1 MWPTTDE
8 NFKGIP
14 LFVTS
19 IKMQAKCY
27 IGLSVKTT
35 NIASYMGPT
44 PDKGLPLMSD
54 QTKNIS

>member
-14 LFVTS
+14 SFVTF
-19 IKMQAKCY
+19 IKMWAKYY

-35 NIASYMGPT
+35 NIASFMRIN
-44 PDKGLPLMSD
+44 
-54 QTKNIS
+54 QTGCVTYY